1 VARGPAGRQWPALL
15 LAVLTL
21 ATLVLMVVL
30 DVGIRSAGEGGLAIL
45 VPINYPPVFAA
56 LSSALVGL
64 VVAVRRPGH
73 PGGWLLL
80 ATGASLGLAGAGM
93 ASVNAAVAG
102 VLVPGAAR
110 LSPYLPVCILTTVI
124 TTGLLVAVTPAG
136 VLPSPRWRPVAAVL
150 AALPL
155 LAALAVALDPA
166 PGLPGPVSS
175 PLELDAMGGGARL
188 VFQVAFGIGQAANV
202 VAVVALV
209 LRLRRARGVERL
221 QLRWLALGLG
231 IVVALS
237 VVVVTG
243 VLAGAGELAGIVGG
257 LCPAIVAGA
266 TGAAVLRYR
275 LYDLDRLIS
284 RTVSYGLVTV
294 VLGGGYA
301 LVVLGVGHWLASR
314 SSILVAGAT
323 LALAAVFRP
332 LLRRI
337 QRVVDRRFDRRRYD
351 AARTID
357 AFAAGLRR
365 HVDLDTLAAELRG
378 VVDDTM
384 SPVTSGLWLRPRAAG
399 PQPAGSTSGSA
410 ATADARV

>member
-1 VARGPAGRQWPALL
+1 MG
-15 LAVLTL
+15 
-21 ATLVLMVVL
+21 
-30 DVGIRSAGEGGLAIL
+30 
-45 VPINYPPVFAA
+45 
-56 LSSALVGL
+56 
-64 VVAVRRPGH
+64 
-73 PGGWLLL
+73 
-80 ATGASLGLAGAGM
+80 
-93 ASVNAAVAG
+93 
-102 VLVPGAAR
+102 
-110 LSPYLPVCILTTVI
+110 
-124 TTGLLVAVTPAG
+124 
-136 VLPSPRWRPVAAVL
+136 
-150 AALPL
+150 
-155 LAALAVALDPA
+155 
-166 PGLPGPVSS
+166 
-175 PLELDAMGGGARL
+175 DAARL
-188 VFQVAFGIGQAANV
+188 VFQVAFGVGQVANLAAV
-202 VAVVALV
+202 IILV
-209 LRLRRARGVERL
+209 LRMRRARGVERL

-231 IVVALS
+231 VVVALS
-237 VVVVTG
+237 VVVVSA

-294 VLGGGYA
+294 VLGGAYA

-323 LALAAVFRP
+323 LAIAAVFRP

-357 AFAAGLRR
+357 AFAAGLRQ

-384 SPVTSGLWLRPRAAG
+384 SPVTTGLWLRPRRA
-399 PQPAGSTSGSA
+399 QWDGSTSGSA